1 MRRITVGVHS
11 DNMSLKDKL
20 HDKTDMTATDDDAR
34 NFGIREAKWHME
46 RAKEILEESLS
57 DPERFRR
64 ETLDS
69 YRFMAPFLA
78 VMLCA
83 STASSRTES
92 DNHPPQS

>member
-1 MRRITVGVHS
+1 
-11 DNMSLKDKL
+11 
-20 HDKTDMTATDDDAR
+20 MTTTNDDDAR

-46 RAKEILEESLS
+46 RAKEILEESLA

-83 STASSRTES
+83 SSAASRTES
-92 DNHPPQS
+92 DTPPPQS